1 MLFSLSRSPFQQP
14 HFAPRARFPLSSM
27 KNDEKYGKKES
38 KLRAMQSLLLSA
50 PRLFGRSHSPL
61 CFSSFSP
68 FLAAS
73 AQVACEMKCVQ
84 LEFARRGGVR
94 RRSTMRP
101 DDIQPL
107 RLKDESTSRA
117 PGRPRCRAVNRFEQM
132 LYLSSCRAPPRSEL
146 IASVQRSRQRLH
158 CRLMLV
164 ICFHFDLF
172 ESRRT
177 PCEYKGAEDGEHKMY
192 KIDNN
197 RLYPDEHWANSKLSR
212 ASQRTQSLSK

>member
-1 MLFSLSRSPFQQP
+1 
-14 HFAPRARFPLSSM
+14 
-27 KNDEKYGKKES
+27 
-38 KLRAMQSLLLSA
+38 MQSLLLSA
-50 PRLFGRSHSPL
+50 PRLFRPRTVFGRSHSPH
-61 CFSSFSP
+61 CVSSSSP

-73 AQVACEMKCVQ
+73 AEVACEMKCVQ
-84 LEFARRGGVR
+84 LEFARRDGV
-94 RRSTMRP
+94 RP

-107 RLKDESTSRA
+107 RLKDEFTSHV

-177 PCEYKGAEDGEHKMY
+177 PCEYKGTEDTERRGRRTHKMY

-197 RLYPDEHWANSKLSR
+197 RLYPDEHWANSKLSKGL
-212 ASQRTQSLSK
+212 ATHTITLEMKSKR